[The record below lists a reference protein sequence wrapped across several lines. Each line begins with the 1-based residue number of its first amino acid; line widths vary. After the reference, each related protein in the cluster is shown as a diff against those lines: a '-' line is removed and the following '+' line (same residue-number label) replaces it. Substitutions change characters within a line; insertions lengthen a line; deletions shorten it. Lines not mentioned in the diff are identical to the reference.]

1 MIIRL
6 FSYLLSFVLVVFCSP
21 VIALVQSEILVNQH
35 GFMPYLQKQAN
46 LKLINGH
53 NNPRDWRLVDQ
64 SDKILFGGVTEH
76 LGVDEF
82 SGDEIKSLREELSI
96 SQALFADAVG
106 AKRDT
111 VSKWERGDVTPGKSF
126 RRIFHTLKKYGL
138 EAVY

>member
-1 MIIRL
+1 MNEKLKARWERRL
-6 FSYLLSFVLVVFCSP
+6 KAGVITEEEFVKFTARTVDLPP
-21 VIALVQSEILVNQH
+21 V
-35 GFMPYLQKQAN
+35 
-46 LKLINGH
+46 
-53 NNPRDWRLVDQ
+53 
-64 SDKILFGGVTEH
+64 DK
-76 LGVDEF
+76 F
-82 SGDEIKSLREELSI
+82 SGDEIKDLREELSL